1 MCHRAKTAFFAVAA
15 LALET
20 VLLAGTGL
28 GAETIFRQSVMVEM
42 RYDSNSGIEPA
53 SLRPESD
60 YVFTLFPRFDLSQDS
75 GLIKLALF
83 YRPGGSFYF
92 RNQDLNTV
100 SHFAGI
106 DADLMVSETTG
117 LKASDRFNY
126 TKDMREADPNA
137 VQTMRTGTT
146 TNEITA
152 EVTHE
157 PAPGLSAKAVLSR
170 RTQEFDNSAL
180 IDTQIDGLALSA
192 AKAVSQGLTLNAD
205 YMFTGFSF
213 DTGSSSE
220 SHSLLAGFEAGIT
233 RNTNL
238 NASAGAVFSPDT
250 DRDRYDFSATAELT
264 SAFKNSSLG
273 LGYSR
278 GVSSSSGL
286 VDLRSLNSR
295 YTFRYS
301 YNLSGETVTTFSGGY
316 SRALSRPDAV
326 IDITS
331 YDANLSISWR
341 PSDRFSAN
349 AGYRRSKQWSHG
361 TIGTDMGRDNI
372 FVSLDFVPFER
383 RL

>member
-1 MCHRAKTAFFAVAA
+1 MCHRAKTAFFAAA
-15 LALET
+15 LVLET

-28 GAETIFRQSVMVEM
+28 GAETVFRQSVMAEM
-42 RYDSNSGIEPA
+42 RYDSNAGIEPE

-60 YVFTLFPRFDLSQDS
+60 YAFTLFPRFDLSQDR
-75 GLIKLALF
+75 GGIKLALF

-92 RNQDLNTV
+92 RNPDLNAV

-106 DADLMVSETTG
+106 DADLMAGETTG
-117 LKASDRFNY
+117 LKASERFNY
-126 TKDMREADPNA
+126 TKDMREADPDA

-146 TNEITA
+146 TNEIKA
-152 EVTHE
+152 ELTHE

-170 RTQEFDNSAL
+170 RTLEFENRAL
-180 IDTQIDGLALSA
+180 VGTRIDGFGLSA
-192 AKAVSQGLTLNAD
+192 AKAVREGLTLNAN
-205 YMFTGFSF
+205 YMFSGFSF

-220 SHSLLAGFEAGIT
+220 SHSLLAGFEAGLT
-233 RNTNL
+233 RNTSL
-238 NASAGAVFSPDT
+238 NASVGAVSSPDA
-250 DRDRYDFSATAELT
+250 DRDRYDFSAATELT
-264 SAFKNSSLG
+264 SVFNDSSLG

-278 GVSSSSGL
+278 SVSNSSGL
-286 VDLRSLNSR
+286 ADLMSLNSR

-301 YNLSGETVTTFSGGY
+301 YNLSNETGMTFTGGY
-316 SRALSRPDAV
+316 SRALSRPEAV

-331 YDANLSISWR
+331 YDAGLGISWR
-341 PSDRFSAN
+341 PSERFSAN

-361 TIGTDMGRDNI
+361 TIGTGMGRDNI

>member
-1 MCHRAKTAFFAVAA
+1 MCHRAKKAVFVAA

-28 GAETIFRQSVMVEM
+28 GADTVFRQSVMAEM
-42 RYDSNSGIEPA
+42 RYDSNAGIEPE

-60 YVFTLFPRFDLSQDS
+60 YAFTLFPRFDLSQDR
-75 GLIKLALF
+75 GMIKLALF
-83 YRPGGSFYF
+83 YRPGKSFYF
-92 RNQDLNTV
+92 RNQHLNTV

-117 LKASDRFNY
+117 LKASERFNY
-126 TKDMREADPNA
+126 TKDMREADPDA

-146 TNEITA
+146 TNEVKA
-152 EVTHE
+152 ELTHE

-170 RTQEFDNSAL
+170 RTLEFENRAL
-180 IDTQIDGLALSA
+180 VGTRIDGFGLSA
-192 AKAVSQGLTLNAD
+192 AKAVREGLTLNAN
-205 YMFTGFSF
+205 YMFSGFSF

-220 SHSLLAGFEAGIT
+220 SHSLLAGFEAGLT
-233 RNTNL
+233 RNTSL
-238 NASAGAVFSPDT
+238 NASVGAVSSPDA
-250 DRDRYDFSATAELT
+250 DRDRYDFSAATELT
-264 SAFKNSSLG
+264 SVFNDSSLG

-278 GVSSSSGL
+278 SVSNSSGL
-286 VDLRSLNSR
+286 ADLMSLNSR

-301 YNLSGETVTTFSGGY
+301 YNLSNETGMTFTGGY

-326 IDITS
+326 IDMTT
-331 YDANLSISWR
+331 YDAGLSISWR

-349 AGYRRSKQWSHG
+349 AGYRRSKQRSHG